1 MSAPLQPK
9 SSNIQALKPVAK
21 PLGQILLANG
31 GGSHNG
37 LSLALNQQK
46 TTKGPLGEILIAH
59 SLSPEISVIKA
70 LAAQSGKAVAD
81 NSNSA
86 KPFESDDPIYWI
98 TQAMMPW
105 GKDGGHWQVA
115 TSDQSRFEKQ
125 RRAIENKLGPASMV
139 WASHAQIQARQQK
152 LFGAQLAR
160 HAEACVPTEK
170 SCRGLR
176 FTSSHKA
183 LRWAVMAGLAAAVIL
198 LILLKA
204 AHPLF
209 ILCLL
214 LVMCN
219 LIVSTLLKAMA
230 LLFALQSPQPSKKP
244 FEGLPDV
251 VPKVSI
257 LIPLYREKNI
267 AAQLVANLEKLNY
280 PRSHLEVIL
289 VLESH
294 DTQTRACLEAIELP
308 KWMRVIHAAPGTI
321 KTKPRALNYALP
333 FCSGEI
339 IGVLDAEDAPEPDQL
354 RAVVTRF
361 SSVSAKTVCLQG
373 RLDYYNPQ
381 SNWLARCFTMEYASW
396 FRIMLQALA
405 QIGFAIPLG
414 GTTLYFRRS
423 ALVELG
429 GWDAHNVTEDA
440 DLGIRLARA
449 GYRCA
454 MLKTTTFEEANNMP
468 LSWVQQRSRWIKG
481 YFMTYAVHMRSPKT
495 LRHDLGLW
503 QFCGFQAVFLPS
515 LLMPLLAPVSW
526 SFWLIALGLVPQ
538 ESFGVPAPVLIGLIC
553 LYAMAFTLDLLISA
567 VGVFKAGHLRLLPW
581 IPSQY
586 FYYPLATLAAFKAL
600 FEVIIA
606 PFYWDKTSHGNT
618 LKRGPKQ
625 PRTLV

>member
-1 MSAPLQPK
+1 MSAPQRPK
-9 SSNIQALKPVAK
+9 PRTRQALKPVAK
-21 PLGQILLANG
+21 PLGQILLATG
-31 GGSHNG
+31 GVSRSG
-37 LSLALNQQK
+37 LSLALDQQK
-46 TTKGPLGEILIAH
+46 TTKGPLGEILIAQ
-59 SLSPEISVIKA
+59 SLSPEISVINA

-81 NSNSA
+81 NSNAS
-86 KPFESDDPIYWI
+86 KPFETDDPIYWI
-98 TQAMMPW
+98 TQAMVPW
-105 GKDGGHWQVA
+105 SKDGGHWQVA
-115 TSDQSRFEKQ
+115 TSDQSRFDKQ
-125 RRAIENKLGPASMV
+125 RAAIQGKLGPASMV
-139 WASHAQIQARQQK
+139 WASRAQIQARQQQ

-160 HAEACVPTEK
+160 HSEVCVPRAQ
-170 SCRGLR
+170 SRRGLG
-176 FTSSHKA
+176 FTSLHKGV
-183 LRWAVMAGLAAAVIL
+183 RWAVMAGLAALVFL
-198 LILLKA
+198 LITLNA
-204 AHPLF
+204 AHPFF
-209 ILCLL
+209 ILGVLL
-214 LVMCN
+214 IASN
-219 LIVSTLLKAMA
+219 LIASTLLKAIA
-230 LLFALQSPQPSKKP
+230 LLFALQSQQPSKKP

-251 VPKVSI
+251 LPKVSI

-267 AAQLVANLEKLNY
+267 AAQLITNLEKLNY

-289 VLESH
+289 VLERH
-294 DTQTRACLEAIELP
+294 DTQTKACLAAIELP
-308 KWMRVIHAAPGTI
+308 KWIRVIDAAPGTI

-354 RAVVTRF
+354 RSVVTKF

-373 RLDYYNPQ
+373 RLDHYNPQ

-396 FRIMLQALA
+396 FRVMLPALA

-454 MLKTTTFEEANNMP
+454 MLDTTTFEEANNTP

-481 YFMTYAVHMRSPKT
+481 YFMTYAVHMRLLKAL
-495 LRHDLGLW
+495 LRDLGIW
-503 QFCGFQAVFLPS
+503 QFCGFQAVFLPAI
-515 LLMPLLAPVSW
+515 LMFLLAPVSW

-538 ESFGVPAPVLIGLIC
+538 ESFGVPALVLVGLIC
-553 LYAMAFTLDLLISA
+553 LYAIAFTLDLLISA
-567 VGVFKAGHLRLLPW
+567 IGVFKAGHLRLLPW

-600 FEVIIA
+600 FEVVIN
-606 PFYWDKTSHGNT
+606 PFYWDKTNHGNK
-618 LKRGPKQ
+618 LKRGLKQ
-625 PRTLV
+625 PQTLV

>member
-1 MSAPLQPK
+1 MSAPQRPK
-9 SSNIQALKPVAK
+9 PRTRQALKPVAK
-21 PLGQILLANG
+21 PLGQILLAAG
-31 GGSHNG
+31 DVSRSG
-37 LSLALNQQK
+37 LSLALDQQK
-46 TTKGPLGEILIAH
+46 TTKGPLGEILIAQ
-59 SLSPEISVIKA
+59 SLSAEISVINA

-81 NSNSA
+81 NSNA
-86 KPFESDDPIYWI
+86 PKPFETNNPIYWI
-98 TQAMMPW
+98 TQAMVPW
-105 GKDGGHWQVA
+105 SKDGGHWQVA
-115 TSDQSRFEKQ
+115 TSDQSRFNKQ
-125 RRAIENKLGPASMV
+125 RSAIQSKLGPASMV
-139 WASHAQIQARQQK
+139 WASRAQIQARQQQ

-160 HAEACVPTEK
+160 HAEVCVPREQ
-170 SCRGLR
+170 SCRGLG
-176 FTSSHKA
+176 FTSLHKGI
-183 LRWAVMAGLAAAVIL
+183 RWAVMAGLAALVFL
-198 LILLKA
+198 LITLNA
-204 AHPLF
+204 THPFF
-209 ILCLL
+209 ILGVLL
-214 LVMCN
+214 MASN
-219 LIVSTLLKAMA
+219 LIASTLLKAIA
-230 LLFALQSPQPSKKP
+230 LLFSLQSQQPSKRP

-251 VPKVSI
+251 LPKVSI

-267 AAQLVANLEKLNY
+267 AAQLINNLEKLNY
-280 PRSHLEVIL
+280 PRSHLEIIL
-289 VLESH
+289 VLERH
-294 DTQTRACLEAIELP
+294 DTQTKACLAAIELP
-308 KWMRVIHAAPGTI
+308 KWIRVIQAAPGTI

-354 RAVVTRF
+354 RSVVTKF

-396 FRIMLQALA
+396 FRVMLPALA

-454 MLKTTTFEEANNMP
+454 MIETTTFEEANNTP

-495 LRHDLGLW
+495 LLRDLGIW
-503 QFCGFQAVFLPS
+503 QFCGFQVVFLPAI
-515 LLMPLLAPVSW
+515 LMFLLAPVSW

-538 ESFGVPAPVLIGLIC
+538 ESFGVPAPVLVGLIC
-553 LYAMAFTLDLLISA
+553 LYAIAFTLDLLISA
-567 VGVFKAGHLRLLPW
+567 IGVFKAGHLRLLPW

-600 FEVIIA
+600 FEVVIN
-606 PFYWDKTSHGNT
+606 PFYWDKTSHGNK

-625 PRTLV
+625 PQTLV